1 MSETE
6 SHDEPS
12 SNAHDAHTD
21 RHSQADAHGQAAAHG
36 HEHTD
41 EEMLGPI
48 DVVAWAAGIA
58 GVAIGLVMWLC
69 FVMATSVAGAS

>member
-1 MSETE
+1 MRATE

-12 SNAHDAHTD
+12 SNADDAHAD
-21 RHSQADAHGQAAAHG
+21 PHSRA
-36 HEHTD
+36 D

-48 DVVAWAAGIA
+48 DVVAWSAGIA

>member
-1 MSETE
+1 MSATE

-12 SNAHDAHTD
+12 SNADDAHAD
-21 RHSQADAHGQAAAHG
+21 RDSQADAHADPHSHA
-36 HEHTD
+36 D

-48 DVVAWAAGIA
+48 DVVAWSAGIA